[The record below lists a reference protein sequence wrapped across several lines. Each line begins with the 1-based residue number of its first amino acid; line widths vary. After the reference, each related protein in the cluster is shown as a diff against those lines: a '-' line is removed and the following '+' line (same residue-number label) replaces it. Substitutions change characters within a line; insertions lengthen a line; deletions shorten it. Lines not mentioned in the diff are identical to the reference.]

1 MLLCT
6 QGVMS
11 TNNFFAAQQLEI
23 SGGPTASAP
32 PPAESGGRRSSCS
45 PLPASGAGDENKMWP
60 TCTYT
65 RGWFCKVLCGR
76 LKYNLR
82 T

>member
-23 SGGPTASAP
+23 YPSCSGGSPMASAP
-32 PPAESGGRRSSCS
+32 PAAESGGRRSSCS
-45 PLPASGAGDENKMWP
+45 PLPAAGAGDGDANKWWP
-60 TCTYT
+60 TCTS
-65 RGWFCKVLCGR
+65 FCESSSSP
-76 LKYNLR
+76 
-82 T
+82 